1 MDFQEILFNSYA
13 HGVTSL
19 ETCQTWFTKMDSDE
33 QRQTLEKVL
42 FLLVQAQPSPEVI
55 HQAVVNSPIKPTMTP
70 VVILLKNTL
79 ANAVTKLNQLPDS
92 ELFKS
97 FTIVLF
103 VFGQAD
109 NYRRVAYC
117 QAGCN
122 HEWHHFDNQNW
133 TLA

>member
-13 HGVTSL
+13 QGINSL
-19 ETCQTWFTKMDSDE
+19 ETCQNWFANLNSDD
-33 QRQTLEKVL
+33 QRQAFQKVL
-42 FLLVQAQPSPEVI
+42 FLLVQAHPSPELI

-79 ANAVTKLNQLPDS
+79 ANAVTKLKQLPDN

-109 NYRRVAYC
+109 SYRRAVHC
-117 QAGCN
+117 QAGCS
-122 HEWHHFDNQNW
+122 HEWHHFDYQNW
-133 TLA
+133 KAV